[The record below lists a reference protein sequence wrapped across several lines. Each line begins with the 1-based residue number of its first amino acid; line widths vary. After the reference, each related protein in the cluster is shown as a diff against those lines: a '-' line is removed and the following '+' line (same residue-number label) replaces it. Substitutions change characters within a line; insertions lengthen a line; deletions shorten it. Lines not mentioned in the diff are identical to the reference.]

1 MSDTAEEEE
10 QKCKCPDGLPPWL
23 ATFAD
28 LMSLLMCFFVLLLSF
43 SEMDVLKF
51 KQLAGSMREAFG
63 VQKEVKVKDIPQGTS
78 IIAQEFS
85 PGRPEPTPLNEVRQF
100 TTQASQQHLDVRRQ
114 EGRNEHMDPKAAEVQ
129 ELLREV
135 RQQEEEQEQAKAE
148 AREDAVEMAM
158 ALQKEIGEGS
168 VDVETKEGKV
178 IIRVREKG
186 SFQSGA
192 AELNADFIPIIAKI
206 RDVLVNIKGS
216 VSVEGHTDNIPIN
229 TNEFASNWALSSARA
244 LSVAQELFVDGRIDQ
259 RKYEVTGYADTKPLA
274 PNDTAQNRA
283 SNRRVE
289 IVIQKGKDEELLN
302 RLPALEQ
309 GPEIEDGGLAP
320 LEIF

>member
-1 MSDTAEEEE
+1 MSDEEE
-10 QKCKCPDGLPPWL
+10 QKCKCPQGLPPWL

-63 VQKEVKVKDIPQGTS
+63 VQNRIKVKDIPKGTS

-100 TTQASQQHLDVRRQ
+100 TTETAKQNLDVRRQ
-114 EGRNEHMDPKAAEVQ
+114 EGQEKHLDPKAGEIQ
-129 ELLREV
+129 EIMKKM
-135 RQQEEEQEQAKAE
+135 QDSQAQSKAE
-148 AREDAVEMAM
+148 AREDALMMAM

-186 SFQSGA
+186 SFESGA
-192 AELNADFIPIIAKI
+192 AELNFEFIPIIAKI
-206 RDVLVNIKGS
+206 RDVLLTVEGS
-216 VSVEGHTDNIPIN
+216 VSIEGHSDNIPIS
-229 TNEFASNWALSSARA
+229 TAEFSSNWGLSSARA
-244 LSVAQELFVDGRIDQ
+244 LSVAQELFADGRIDQ
-259 RKYEVTGYADTKPLA
+259 SKYQVIGFADSRPLA

-283 SNRRVE
+283 LNRRVE
-289 IVIQKGKDEELLN
+289 IVIQKGKDQELLK
-302 RLPALEQ
+302 RLPALPE
-309 GPEIEDGGLAP
+309 GTEIEGTDLAP
-320 LEIF
+320 SEIF

>member
-1 MSDTAEEEE
+1 MADAAEEE
-10 QKCKCPDGLPPWL
+10 QKCKCPQCLPPWL

-63 VQKEVKVKDIPQGTS
+63 VQREIKVKDIPKGTS

-100 TTQASQQHLDVRRQ
+100 TTETSKQNLDVRRQ
-114 EGRNEHMDPKAAEVQ
+114 EGQAEFLDPKAGELQEVLKQ
-129 ELLREV
+129 A
-135 RQQEEEQEQAKAE
+135 QQEEEDQKQAKQA
-148 AREDAVEMAM
+148 AREDAIKMAL

-192 AELNADFIPIIAKI
+192 AELNADFIPIVSKI
-206 RDVLVNIKGS
+206 RDVLVD
-216 VSVEGHTDNIPIN
+216 VSGNVSIQGHTDNIPIN
-229 TNEFASNWALSSARA
+229 TAEFASNWALSSSRA
-244 LSVAQELFVDGRIDQ
+244 LSVAQELFADGRIDQ
-259 RKYEVTGYADTKPLA
+259 SKYQVIGLADTKPLA
-274 PNDTAQNRA
+274 PNDTATNRA
-283 SNRRVE
+283 QNRRVE
-289 IVIQKGKDEELLN
+289 IIIQKGKDQELLN
-302 RLPALEQ
+302 RLPALPQ
-309 GPEIEDGGLAP
+309 GAGIEEGGLAP

>member
-1 MSDTAEEEE
+1 MSDE
-10 QKCKCPDGLPPWL
+10 QKCKCPPPGAPAWM

-63 VQKEVKVKDIPQGTS
+63 VQNQIKVKDIPKGTS

-100 TTQASQQHLDVRRQ
+100 STETAKSDLDVRRQ
-114 EGRNEHMDPKAAEVQ
+114 EGESDYLDPKAGELQ
-129 ELLREV
+129 ELIRKMQA
-135 RQQEEEQEQAKAE
+135 QQLEDQSEAEQ
-148 AREDAVEMAM
+148 DAMTMAM
-158 ALQKEIGEGS
+158 ALEEEIGEGS

-186 SFQSGA
+186 SFESGA
-192 AELNADFIPIIAKI
+192 AELNAAFVPIIAKI
-206 RDVLVNIKGS
+206 RDVLVNVRGA
-216 VSVEGHTDNIPIN
+216 VSVEGHTDNIPIS
-229 TNEFASNWALSSARA
+229 TAEFESNWGLSMARA
-244 LSVAQELFVDGRIDQ
+244 LSVAQELFADPRIDQ
-259 RKYEVTGYADTKPLA
+259 RRYQVTGYADTKPLA
-274 PNDTAQNRA
+274 PNDNALNRA
-283 SNRRVE
+283 LNRRVE

-302 RLPALEQ
+302 RLQAL
-309 GPEIEDGGLAP
+309 PDGAQSVGGELSP
-320 LEIF
+320 QEIF

>member
-1 MSDTAEEEE
+1 MADEEVEE
-10 QKCKCPDGLPPWL
+10 QKCPQCLPPWL

-63 VQKEVKVKDIPQGTS
+63 VQREIKVKDIPKGTS
-78 IIAQEFS
+78 VIAQEFS
-85 PGRPEPTPLNEVRQF
+85 PGRPQPTPMNEVRQF
-100 TTQASQQHLDVRRQ
+100 TTETTKQNLDVRRQ
-114 EGRNEHMDPKAAEVQ
+114 EGQSDFLDPKAGELQEVLKQ
-129 ELLREV
+129 A
-135 RQQEEEQEQAKAE
+135 QQEAEDAEQAKSE
-148 AREDAVEMAM
+148 AREDAVTMAL

-192 AELNADFIPIIAKI
+192 AELNADFIPIVGKI
-206 RDVLVNIKGS
+206 RDVLLDIKGN

-229 TNEFASNWALSSARA
+229 TSEFASNWALSSSRA
-244 LSVAQELFVDGRIDQ
+244 LSVAQEIFADGRIDQ
-259 RKYEVTGYADTKPLA
+259 SKYQVIGYADTKAIA
-274 PNDTAQNRA
+274 PNDTAANRA
-283 SNRRVE
+283 LNRRVE

-302 RLPALEQ
+302 RLPALPQ
-309 GPEIEDGGLAP
+309 GAEVEAGGLAP
-320 LEIF
+320 IDIF

>member
-1 MSDTAEEEE
+1 MSDE
-10 QKCKCPDGLPPWL
+10 QQQRKCPPPGAPAWM

-63 VQKEVKVKDIPQGTS
+63 VQNQIKSKDIPKGTS

-100 TTQASQQHLDVRRQ
+100 STETAKPDLDVRRQ
-114 EGRNEHMDPKAAEVQ
+114 EGQSDYLDPKAGEMQ
-129 ELLREV
+129 QLI
-135 RQQEEEQEQAKAE
+135 RQMQAQQKEDESE
-148 AREDAVEMAM
+148 AQQDALTMAM
-158 ALQKEIGEGS
+158 ALEQEIGEGS

-186 SFQSGA
+186 SFESGA
-192 AELNADFIPIIAKI
+192 AELNAAFIPIIAKI
-206 RDVLVNIKGS
+206 RNVLVNVRGS
-216 VSVEGHTDNIPIN
+216 VSVEGHTDNIPIA
-229 TNEFASNWALSSARA
+229 TAEFESNWGLSMSRA
-244 LSVAQELFVDGRIDQ
+244 LSVAQELFADPRIDQ
-259 RKYEVTGYADTKPLA
+259 RRYQVTGYADTKPLA
-274 PNDTAQNRA
+274 PNDNSLNRA
-283 SNRRVE
+283 LNRRVE

-302 RLPALEQ
+302 RLQTLPEGVDSEGGVLSPA
-309 GPEIEDGGLAP
+309 
-320 LEIF
+320 EIF